1 MDINLAL
8 MSGIDIPVPECQI
21 TIHQPKIKEIAFIGE
36 EDFFIG
42 AQSLNIS
49 KKNIQQDESLLED
62 INNFQIFMTIMTEK
76 SISDKKQSVI
86 QVLPLIFPDYKF
98 IFTPRSII
106 FSKEGQEDII
116 VDENNFEILQG
127 VLRKI
132 FCLDSQAVGK
142 EYFNPADKK
151 AQEIADKI
159 KRGRERIAAE
169 KGENRG
175 SMLSQYISSMVIG
188 IQSMS
193 LKDCLNLTLYQ
204 LLDLVER
211 YSLYTDWDIDIRSR
225 LAGASPDGQPENWM
239 KNIH

>member
-42 AQSLNIS
+42 AQCLNIS

-116 VDENNFEILQG
+116 VDENNFEFLQG
-127 VLRKI
+127 ILKEI
-132 FCLDSQAVGK
+132 FCFNSGQGQDS
-142 EYFNPADKK
+142 YNPADAK
-151 AQEIADKI
+151 AKEIAEKLM
-159 KRGRERIAAE
+159 RGRQRIAAE
-169 KGENRG
+169 KGEDKG
-175 SMLSQYISSMVIG
+175 SALVQYTSALTVG
-188 IQSMS
+188 LNSMS
-193 LKDCLNLTLYQ
+193 LNDVINLTIYQ
-204 LLDLVER
+204 LYDLVQR
-211 YSLYTDWDIDIRSR
+211 YSLFINWDLDIRTR
-225 LAGASPDGQPENWM
+225 LAGGKPDSQPDNWM